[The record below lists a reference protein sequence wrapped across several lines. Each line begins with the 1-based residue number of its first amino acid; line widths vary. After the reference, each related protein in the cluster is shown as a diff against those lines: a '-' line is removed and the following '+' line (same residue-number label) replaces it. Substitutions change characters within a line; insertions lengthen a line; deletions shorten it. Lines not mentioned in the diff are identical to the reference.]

1 MNKAKLLGSDDELV
15 AAALRLLW
23 DLDAFL
29 ADAAAD
35 RLGRLAPSD
44 RSALF
49 DATWGMREAL
59 AAVRLHNE
67 PADDPIRMWPGCSR
81 S

>member
-23 DLDAFL
+23 DLDTFL

-35 RLGRLAPSD
+35 RLGRLSPPD
-44 RSALF
+44 RSTLF
-49 DATWGMREAL
+49 EATRIMRETL
-59 AAVRLHNE
+59 AAVRLQNE
-67 PADDPIRMWPGCSR
+67 PAGDPIRMWPGSSR
-81 S
+81 P